1 MAFDDVTPEA
11 YARFMGQYS
20 LPLAAKFLDVI
31 DPQPGQRALDVGC
44 GTGIVTAELVERLGP
59 EAVAA
64 IEPSAPFVA
73 AVRKNLPWVDLRQG
87 HAEELPFDDDTFD
100 LAVAQLVVH
109 FMADRVRG
117 VAEMARVVRPGG
129 VVAAAVWDVYGG
141 GSPLTTF
148 WEAAHAIDPRAMAD
162 SSLPSSADDGD
173 LVRIF
178 EDAGLRPDPPVTLTV
193 HRWFD
198 SFDDWWEP
206 FLLGVGPAG
215 DYVAGLDEA
224 QRAELAAGCQGILPE
239 PPFDIRGLA
248 WVVRAFV

>member
-1 MAFDDVTPEA
+1 M
-11 YARFMGQYS
+11 
-20 LPLAAKFLDVI
+20 
-31 DPQPGQRALDVGC
+31 
-44 GTGIVTAELVERLGP
+44 
-59 EAVAA
+59 
-64 IEPSAPFVA
+64 
-73 AVRKNLPWVDLRQG
+73 
-87 HAEELPFDDDTFD
+87 
-100 LAVAQLVVH
+100 AQLVVH

-129 VVAAAVWDVYGG
+129 VVAAAVWDVDGG

-178 EDAGLRPDPPVTLTV
+178 EDAGLRPDAPVTLTV